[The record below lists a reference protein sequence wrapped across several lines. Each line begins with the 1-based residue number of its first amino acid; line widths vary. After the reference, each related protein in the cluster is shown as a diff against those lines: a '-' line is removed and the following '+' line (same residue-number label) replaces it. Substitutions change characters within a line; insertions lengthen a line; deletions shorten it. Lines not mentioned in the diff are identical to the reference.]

1 MFHAAHEVLRFKNM
15 QTDDQARQKTVLIAE
30 DNEDLRNIFAK
41 TFDRIHFTVRLAED
55 GVEAIES
62 LKADP
67 PDILILDVNMP
78 RVSGLE
84 VLRYVR
90 ENPETK
96 AIKVVLVT
104 GNGGAMQS
112 PEAEY
117 ADLVLIKPVYI
128 SDLMTLAKRL
138 IPESL

>member
-1 MFHAAHEVLRFKNM
+1 MEK
-15 QTDDQARQKTVLIAE
+15 DDRAPQRTVLIAE
-30 DNEDLRNIFAK
+30 DNLDLRNIFAK
-41 TFDRIHFTVRLAED
+41 TFERIHFAVRLAED
-55 GVEAIES
+55 GIEAIES

-67 PDILILDVNMP
+67 PDILILDINMP

-84 VLRYVR
+84 VLRFVR
-90 ENPETK
+90 ENPATK

-104 GNGGAMQS
+104 GNGMAMQS

-128 SDLMTLAKRL
+128 ADLMTLAKRL
-138 IPESL
+138 MPESI